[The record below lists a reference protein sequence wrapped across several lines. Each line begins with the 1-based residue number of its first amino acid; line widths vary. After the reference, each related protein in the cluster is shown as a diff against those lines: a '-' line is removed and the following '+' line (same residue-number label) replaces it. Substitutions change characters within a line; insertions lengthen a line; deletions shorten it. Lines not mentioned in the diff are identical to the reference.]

1 MAITKE
7 PGQKGV
13 SWSNIAVGAI
23 MNMVCFFAAHIV
35 RYRLLIDASL
45 ASLLSYRGEC
55 IHGTVFPK
63 TLSLTEKLQ
72 VTTLGQPLEVLKTQM
87 AANRSQ
93 TMFQAIQTVW
103 SRGGVTG
110 FYQGLIPWAWIE
122 ASTKGAVL
130 LFTASEVETAAT
142 SMGVSP
148 AVAGLLGGMS
158 GGIVQAYATMGFC
171 TCMKTAEITRH
182 KQAAAG
188 ITPPSTWAVFADIY
202 RREGIAGINKG
213 VNAVAVRQCT
223 NWGSRMG
230 FARLAESSIR
240 KMKGKGE
247 GEKLTAFEKI
257 LSSSIGGALATWNQ
271 PIEVVRVE
279 MQSMAKGA
287 ERGEKKTI
295 LNTLSTSTKKTG

>member
-23 MNMVCFFAAHIV
+23 MNMF
-35 RYRLLIDASL
+35 
-45 ASLLSYRGEC
+45 E
-55 IHGTVFPK
+55 
-63 TLSLTEKLQ
+63 

-93 TMFQAIQTVW
+93 TMFQAVQTVW
-103 SRGGVTG
+103 SRGGVSG

-130 LFTASEVETAAT
+130 LFTASEIETATTA
-142 SMGVSP
+142 MGVNP
-148 AVAGLLGGMS
+148 AAAGLLGGMS

-230 FARLAESSIR
+230 FARLAESTIR

-247 GEKLTAFEKI
+247 DEKLTAFEKI

-295 LNTLSTSTKKTG
+295 LNTLSYIYKENGIKGLYRGVTPRIGLGIWQTVCMVSFADYVKVWVKKQ

>member
-1 MAITKE
+1 MAIEKE

-13 SWSNIAVGAI
+13 NWSNIA
-23 MNMVCFFAAHIV
+23 
-35 RYRLLIDASL
+35 
-45 ASLLSYRGEC
+45 
-55 IHGTVFPK
+55 
-63 TLSLTEKLQ
+63 

-93 TMFQAIQTVW
+93 SMFQAVQTVW
-103 SRGGVTG
+103 SRGGVAG

-130 LFTASEVETAAT
+130 LFTASEIESAT
-142 SMGVSP
+142 VAMGVNP
-148 AVAGLLGGMS
+148 AAAGLLGGMG
-158 GGIVQAYATMGFC
+158 GGIAQAYATMGFC

-188 ITPPSTWAVFADIY
+188 IKPPSTWAVFADIY
-202 RREGIAGINKG
+202 RREGLAGINKG

-230 FARLAESSIR
+230 FARLAESTIR
-240 KMKGKGE
+240 KVKGKGE
-247 GEKLTAFEKI
+247 GEKLSALEKI
-257 LSSSIGGALATWNQ
+257 LSSTIGGALATWNQ

-279 MQSMAKGA
+279 MQSMSKATAVAG
-287 ERGEKKTI
+287 RPEKLTI
-295 LNTLSTSTKKTG
+295 LNTLSYIYRENGIKGLYRGVTPRIGLGMWQTVCMVSFADYVKAWVKGK

>member
-1 MAITKE
+1 MGVQRE

-13 SWSNIAVGAI
+13 SWSNIAVGAT
-23 MNMVCFFAAHIV
+23 MNMF
-35 RYRLLIDASL
+35 
-45 ASLLSYRGEC
+45 E
-55 IHGTVFPK
+55 
-63 TLSLTEKLQ
+63 

-93 TMFQAIQTVW
+93 TMFQAVQSVW
-103 SRGGVTG
+103 ARGGVAG

-122 ASTKGAVL
+122 ASTKGGVL
-130 LFTASEVETAAT
+130 LFTASEIETATTAL
-142 SMGVSP
+142 GVNP
-148 AVAGLLGGMS
+148 AAAGLLGGMG

-182 KQAAAG
+182 KQAASG
-188 ITPPSTWAVFADIY
+188 VKPPSTWAVFADIY
-202 RREGIAGINKG
+202 RREGIRGINKG

-240 KMKGKGE
+240 KAQGKSE
-247 GEKLTAFEKI
+247 NDKLSALEKI
-257 LSSSIGGALATWNQ
+257 AASTIGGALATWNQ

-279 MQSMAKGA
+279 MQSMSKAAATSNRPAKL
-287 ERGEKKTI
+287 TI
-295 LNTLSTSTKKTG
+295 LNTLGFIYRENGIRGLYRGVTPRIGLGIWQTVCMVSFADYVKAWMKG